1 MTSLEGING
10 PLIQTLLRGKNDSK
24 QSDEIQV
31 SKYALLTKCEVK
43 MAGYWLSSLF
53 VEGNIGGYPIL
64 QYRTKKW
71 QIPKYRV
78 ENRLNTDTVYFNHL
92 FNRFRILIVAF
103 F

>member
-1 MTSLEGING
+1 MGVFGIG
-10 PLIQTLLRGKNDSK
+10 LFSCGISVILIL
-24 QSDEIQV
+24 
-31 SKYALLTKCEVK
+31 KCGI
-43 MAGYWLSSLF
+43 AG
-53 VEGNIGGYPIL
+53 EIGGYPIP

>member
-1 MTSLEGING
+1 MRMFTINQSKSLLGFWVVMTSLEGING

-53 VEGNIGGYPIL
+53 VEGDIGGYPIL

-71 QIPKYRV
+71 QIPKYR
-78 ENRLNTDTVYFNHL
+78 NTASK
-92 FNRFRILIVAF
+92 IV
-103 F
+103 